1 MENKSVIGLMAVLI
15 IIIGISGCLTNNQ
28 TNNTTNTS
36 NQTVQQNTTGN
47 TTSYSTGANVSA
59 ETAKNIAKKYIG
71 QPGATAGDP
80 TLVNTDGK
88 PTYIVPVMLNGS
100 QVGEIIIDTQ
110 TGKFIDGA
118 GGVSNNNT
126 GN

>member
-1 MENKSVIGLMAVLI
+1 MKNKPIIGLIAVLVVI
-15 IIIGISGCLTNNQ
+15 TGISGCVNNNQ

-47 TTSYSTGANVSA
+47 NTYNSTGTNVTA
-59 ETAKNIAKKYIG
+59 EEAKNIAKKYIE

-80 TLVNTDGK
+80 TLVNTDGT

-100 QVGEIIIDTQ
+100 QVGEIIIDAQ

-118 GGVSNNNT
+118 GGVSNNT
-126 GN
+126 H